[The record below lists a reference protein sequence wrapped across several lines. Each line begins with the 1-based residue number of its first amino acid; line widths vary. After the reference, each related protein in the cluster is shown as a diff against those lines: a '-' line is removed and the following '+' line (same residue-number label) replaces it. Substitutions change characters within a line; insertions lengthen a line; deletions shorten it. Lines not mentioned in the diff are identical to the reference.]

1 MTVRHCEEA
10 VFFYSYQSWPLFDQ
24 LHSNCKLP
32 LTPACLTTCCCLATF
47 PFSDVKQTVFALLPG
62 NWTDTFID
70 IYILK
75 PEQSRVGLH
84 PLHLHRLIYI
94 YGYKYIFR
102 SISRGS
108 RYGRA
113 RRSGLRHDGFINL
126 ATLGLRPRFARNHPF
141 LVNREDT

>member
-1 MTVRHCEEA
+1 MRHCEEA

-32 LTPACLTTCCCLATF
+32 LTPACLTTFCCLATF

-70 IYILK
+70 IYIYI
-75 PEQSRVGLH
+75 GLH
-84 PLHLHRLIYI
+84 PLHLHRLTYIYI

-126 ATLGLRPRFARNHPF
+126 ATLGLRPRFARNQYD
-141 LVNREDT
+141 LVTALHLTMILF